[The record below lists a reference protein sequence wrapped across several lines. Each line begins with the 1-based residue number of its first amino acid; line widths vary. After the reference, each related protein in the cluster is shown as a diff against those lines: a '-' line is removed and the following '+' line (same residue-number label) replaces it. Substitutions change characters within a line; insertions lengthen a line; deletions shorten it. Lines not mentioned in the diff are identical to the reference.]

1 MDIAVLSNTLLEIF
15 YMMVGLYM
23 GIKMIFT
30 LKDTNHKT
38 RIGTAT
44 FWGILSLVFLCGK
57 YLPNT
62 LVGILVIIIA
72 LL

>member
-23 GIKMIFT
+23 GITMIFT

-44 FWGILSLVFLCGK
+44 FWGILSLVFLLSSGIK
-57 YLPNT
+57 SS
-62 LVGILVIIIA
+62 LV
-72 LL
+72 